1 MRRVLTHFLI
11 LWAAS
16 VVLRAGNGLS
26 SMGRSK
32 TTGFLLSAAFHR
44 IIQELRERSYLNLRQ
59 SCTMRSRSR
68 FHALCWAG

>member
-32 TTGFLLSAAFHR
+32 TTGFLLFAAFHR
-44 IIQELRERSYLNLRQ
+44 IIQ
-59 SCTMRSRSR
+59 
-68 FHALCWAG
+68 